1 MTIPIPNIM
10 ESPPGPE
17 TIISGHRYLYFGG
30 TSYYSLHNHPKLIET
45 GIATWKKLGTNTA
58 TSRRGAG
65 TAPVHLEVEA
75 AAARFFNTEDSAYV
89 ASGYLSTTAGVQA
102 LYQAGTFDVLFVDE
116 HAHFCVHDAARST
129 AASVHTFSH
138 LSPEDLRAQLEL
150 HVKAGQ
156 KPMVLS
162 DGIFPALG
170 KIVPLTEYLEILEPF
185 NGLVWLD
192 DAHAAGVLGANGRG
206 TAEHF
211 GVNSDRVFTG
221 ATLAKAF
228 GGFGGIVKGAS
239 DFIRLVRSG
248 PAMCAASAPPSPV
261 AAATAKGIQL
271 VSENPQ
277 WRETLWKNA
286 RLLKSGLR
294 KLGLEV
300 HQSDVPITAFTLES
314 SQRNQQVR
322 EQLLNR
328 NIFIQRTTYPG
339 ASPGGMLRIVVF
351 STHTEEQIT
360 RLLNELGAI
369 I

>member
-1 MTIPIPNIM
+1 MSIPIVM
-10 ESPPGPE
+10 ESAPGPE
-17 TIISGHRYLYFGG
+17 TIINGQRYLYFGG
-30 TSYYSLHNHPKLIET
+30 TSYYGLHNHPKLIET
-45 GIATWKKLGTNTA
+45 GIATWKTLGTNTA

-75 AAARFFNTEDSAYV
+75 AAARFFETEDCAYL
-89 ASGYLSTTAGVQA
+89 ASGYLSNTAGVQA
-102 LYQAGTFDVLFVDE
+102 LYQAGKFDVIFIDE

-129 AASVHTFSH
+129 AANMHTFSH
-138 LSPEDLRAQLEL
+138 LNPEDLQQQLKV

-170 KIVPLTEYLEILEPF
+170 KIVPLAEYLEILEPW

-206 TAEHF
+206 TAEYF

-248 PAMCAASAPPSPV
+248 PVMSAASAPPSPV

-277 WRETLWKNA
+277 WRERLWENA
-286 RLLKSGLR
+286 RQLKKGLR
-294 KLGLEV
+294 EMGLNIN
-300 HQSDVPITAFTLES
+300 QSDVPIATFPLEGPD
-314 SQRNQQVR
+314 RIQQVR
-322 EQLLNR
+322 EQLLKR
-328 NIFIQRTTYPG
+328 NIFVQHTSYPG
-339 ASPGGMLRIVVF
+339 AGPGGMLRIVVF
-351 STHTEEQIT
+351 SSHSDEQINH
-360 RLLNELGAI
+360 LLKALSAVI
-369 I
+369 